1 MGNCVFCGESA
12 WNSPIMEPIYEDLPL
27 EEAVTI
33 YQKIDGSVLN
43 AGKGIGFTYMNQSLS
58 FTKGYGTL
66 CNCDNISFEC
76 LEREP
81 FKSREPLVL
90 ELVKRICKL
99 MPEIQFGE
107 ESKYQKAD
115 FVQVFLPAKEVAKRI
130 DQLQQTVDA
139 QMYLSQIGEV
149 LDNREKIQR
158 ELLTEGKEPY
168 MEWLDPFYKAVWEKA
183 FVDAIPISG
192 TFELTPRCNFRCRM
206 CYVHLEPSEIPKYG
220 KELTAREWIRIAKGA
235 KEAGTTWLCITGGEP
250 LMHPEF
256 RTIWRELSQMG
267 FFITLQ
273 TNASMI
279 DGKFEK
285 LLEAFP
291 PRQVKITLYG
301 TNNDVYEQVCRI
313 PGGFT
318 KVDRGIQRLKEM
330 RIPIQL
336 VSTIIRQNEE
346 DVKRMAFYAYCNQLP
361 WTMTAGSNPQFEVLT
376 MKQGMSV
383 FKKGWT
389 NKKRKRFNI
398 C

>member
-1 MGNCVFCGESA
+1 MGYEF
-12 WNSPIMEPIYEDLPL
+12 EP
-27 EEAVTI
+27 A
-33 YQKIDGSVLN
+33 
-43 AGKGIGFTYMNQSLS
+43 
-58 FTKGYGTL
+58 
-66 CNCDNISFEC
+66 C
-76 LEREP
+76 
-81 FKSREPLVL
+81 SR
-90 ELVKRICKL
+90 
-99 MPEIQFGE
+99 
-107 ESKYQKAD
+107 
-115 FVQVFLPAKEVAKRI
+115 
-130 DQLQQTVDA
+130 
-139 QMYLSQIGEV
+139 
-149 LDNREKIQR
+149 
-158 ELLTEGKEPY
+158 

-256 RTIWRELSQMG
+256 ETIWRELSQMG

-285 LLEAFP
+285 LLEVFP

-318 KVDRGIQRLKEM
+318 KVDLSLIH
-330 RIPIQL
+330 I
-336 VSTIIRQNEE
+336 
-346 DVKRMAFYAYCNQLP
+346 
-361 WTMTAGSNPQFEVLT
+361 
-376 MKQGMSV
+376 
-383 FKKGWT
+383 
-389 NKKRKRFNI
+389 
-398 C
+398 

>member
-1 MGNCVFCGESA
+1 MGYEF
-12 WNSPIMEPIYEDLPL
+12 EP
-27 EEAVTI
+27 A
-33 YQKIDGSVLN
+33 
-43 AGKGIGFTYMNQSLS
+43 
-58 FTKGYGTL
+58 
-66 CNCDNISFEC
+66 C
-76 LEREP
+76 
-81 FKSREPLVL
+81 SR
-90 ELVKRICKL
+90 
-99 MPEIQFGE
+99 
-107 ESKYQKAD
+107 
-115 FVQVFLPAKEVAKRI
+115 
-130 DQLQQTVDA
+130 
-139 QMYLSQIGEV
+139 
-149 LDNREKIQR
+149 
-158 ELLTEGKEPY
+158 

-256 RTIWRELSQMG
+256 ETIWRELSQMG

-285 LLEAFP
+285 LLEVFP

-336 VSTIIRQNEE
+336 VSTIIRQNED

-361 WTMTAGSNPQFEVLT
+361 WTMTAGVKS
-376 MKQGMSV
+376 SV
-383 FKKGWT
+383 RGAENEAGDVRIQERLDEQKKKEIQYLLK
-389 NKKRKRFNI
+389 NRPVEIERKPCTYCKDYRIGYWITWNGEIRFCSFMNEPHI
-398 C
+398 KIREQAFREAWEKLIR